1 MSASRH
7 CTHVT
12 GPGTTCHL
20 VDGTGRLHAVR
31 APPVQTCTLLRGESW
46 MRRASLVAVVIVA
59 LGQVVRPDLL
69 LRRVHPVDA
78 PVGLVIGVEA
88 LPLPVVVQL
97 VGLLLHLVELPVV
110 LRIRVLRVRGPD
122 PPE

>member
-7 CTHVT
+7 GTHVT

-20 VDGTGRLHAVR
+20 VGGTGRLHAVR
-31 APPVQTCTLLRGESW
+31 APPVHTCTLLRGESW
-46 MRRASLVAVVIVA
+46 MRRASLVAIVI
-59 LGQVVRPDLL
+59 LRQVVGPDLL

-97 VGLLLHLVELPVV
+97 VGLLLHLVELAVI